1 MGKESSLDRQE
12 LGAML
17 DTTTPVAARANE
29 ALRRYTRQSPV
40 LLVVSGP
47 SGVGKDS
54 VVRRLRE
61 SGHPFHF
68 VVTVTDR
75 PPRRGE
81 VDGQD
86 YCFVSTA
93 TFEAMIARGECLEYA
108 RVYEQY
114 KGVPRSSAER
124 ALESGLDV
132 LMRLDVQGAATV
144 RERVPQ
150 ATTLFLAPPSLEVLV
165 ERLRRRAGDSPEQAE
180 RRLQTALL
188 EMERIQEFDYVVV
201 NHEGALDQT
210 VNQVLAIVTAERC
223 RTGREPVRL

>member
-1 MGKESSLDRQE
+1 MAKGS
-12 LGAML
+12 AL
-17 DTTTPVAARANE
+17 DTHEFGAVPDVTACLKRRALDSLARY
-29 ALRRYTRQSPV
+29 LQQHPV

-54 VVRRLRE
+54 VVRRLRQ

-68 VVTVTDR
+68 VITMTDR

-86 YCFVSTA
+86 YRFVSTA
-93 TFEAMIARGECLEYA
+93 TFEEMIARGEFLEYA
-108 RVYEQY
+108 RVYDQY
-114 KGVPRSSAER
+114 KGVPRASAQQGL
-124 ALESGLDV
+124 ASGMDV

-150 ATTLFLAPPSLEVLV
+150 AVTLFLAPPSLEVLA
-165 ERLRRRAGDSPEQAE
+165 ERVRRRAGDTPEQAQ

-188 EMERIQEFDYVVV
+188 EMERIHEFDYVVV
-201 NHEGALDQT
+201 NREDELDEAVSQA
-210 VNQVLAIVTAERC
+210 LAIVTAERC